1 MYVKEVIK
9 NRGLL
14 IKDLADKLNINR
26 ISLTSMINGNPTI
39 STLEKIAAA
48 IGVEVSE
55 LFDRPSTGTIAC
67 PNCGT
72 EIKLTAEKV

>member
-1 MYVKEVIK
+1 VYVKEVIK